1 MTSDIY
7 AISVIFN
14 ERGYWSK
21 PYTYKSNIEYAIDS
35 LVVVPTQYFFSVGKV
50 KQVTANPVFDEKIKY
65 KFIVCPVEDAS
76 L

>member
-1 MTSDIY
+1 MTTTVY

-35 LVVVPTQYFFSVGKV
+35 IVVVPTQYFFSVGKV
-50 KQVTANPVFDEKIKY
+50 KKVEANFIFDEMIMY
-65 KFIVCPVEDAS
+65 KFVVCSVR
-76 L
+76 